1 MSRPRPK
8 VLVVTGPTGAGKSSL
23 CAWLA
28 ERGAWWIDADAV
40 GHEMLRRG
48 EIRDALVKSFGSE
61 ILGEDGE
68 VDRPSLGRLV
78 FSEAAALERLNRVV
92 HPALVAEIERRIEL
106 LATGRG
112 VELIVVDAALHFQ
125 FDPRI
130 VCDLVVGVDAEPS
143 LRSARIQRRDSVDED
158 VARLRMDRQTEVEAS
173 LSAADAVLDSSA
185 PPEELRAEFF
195 ELVDRR
201 LGTDFIS
208 KQKRLTSR
216 RPTQS
221 PTAGSGEEE

>member
-1 MSRPRPK
+1 MSRARPK

-28 ERGAWWIDADAV
+28 ERGAWWIDADTV
-40 GHEMLRRG
+40 GHEMLRRS
-48 EIRDALVKSFGSE
+48 EIRDALVKRLGEE

-78 FSEAAALERLNRVV
+78 FSETAALGALNRIV
-92 HPALVAEIERRIEL
+92 HPALVAEVERRVEL
-106 LATGRG
+106 LTAGRG

-130 VCDLVVGVDAEPS
+130 ACDLVVGVDAETS
-143 LRSARIQRRDSVDED
+143 LRSARIQRRDSVDEEA
-158 VARLRMDRQTEVEAS
+158 ARLRMDRQIEVEAS
-173 LSAADAVLDSSA
+173 LSRADAVLDSSA
-185 PPEELRAEFF
+185 TPEELRAEFF

-201 LGTDFIS
+201 LGTDFTS
-208 KQKRLTSR
+208 KQTRMTPR